1 MLIAHPANCALPW
14 TEFWNN
20 QTLLEAY
27 TFLLSITMF
36 ILQIVFR
43 DKKND
48 LFFFRSIAL
57 WAIPYHPCSSSPPS
71 VANNRATDL
80 GSYNKCECACGS
92 AYVCV
97 QIFVANMCMQ
107 IFASCI
113 CSRHTC
119 ASPQSFYR
127 CVCICV
133 LPATLLNVMGHSPP
147 LQLWGSSALNKW
159 IFSIAFNL
167 PIGWLI
173 TWSIDW

>member
-1 MLIAHPANCALPW
+1 
-14 TEFWNN
+14 
-20 QTLLEAY
+20 
-27 TFLLSITMF
+27 MF
-36 ILQIVFR
+36 T
-43 DKKND
+43 DNKTD

-80 GSYNKCECACGS
+80 GSYNKCECACGG

-97 QIFVANMCMQ
+97 QIFVANFCIMYMQLAHMC
-107 IFASCI
+107 IS
-113 CSRHTC
+113 TE
-119 ASPQSFYR
+119 
-127 CVCICV
+127 
-133 LPATLLNVMGHSPP
+133 LLQMRLHLYVTSYLTKCDGSLPP

-173 TWSIDW
+173 TWSIDWLRHPNVSRWLTDWVINRPTGEPSNIELMRIAKRDFVIL